1 MWGSRNFLSTPPVI
15 LDVRVSQNIDRSS
28 WLVLA
33 GVAILTVLGLGATFE
48 AWATWPAA
56 DTVTPTGVVAT
67 YVRAIQT
74 GDAFHAWLYLA
85 QDASQTTPGEPPRPV
100 LSEADFRAQVQNSRQ
115 QTSPRVRILNV
126 SQSADT
132 ATVQLEVSHASGDPL
147 TGVSTQQLTVTLTRL
162 AEGWRITSDP
172 YPWQFK

>member
-1 MWGSRNFLSTPPVI
+1 MPSSALK
-15 LDVRVSQNIDRSS
+15 DIDRSS

-85 QDASQTTPGEPPRPV
+85 QDPSQYTPRQPPRPV
-100 LSEADFRAQVQNSRQ
+100 LSEADLRQEIQSSRQ
-115 QTSPRVRILNV
+115 PTSPRVRILSVN
-126 SQSADT
+126 QSADT
-132 ATVQLEVSHASGDPL
+132 ATVQLEVSRASGDPL
-147 TGVSTQQLTVTLTRL
+147 TGVTTLQVTVTLARL
-162 AEGWRITSDP
+162 AQGWRITSDP
-172 YPWQFK
+172 FPWQFQ